1 MRCIHLVWTK
11 YYVTDCLGVKMHGL
25 PLVYIYICTWQ
36 LFSSTLCGLV
46 ALRHAVCPSFSKVLR
61 RNTMNLTTHA
71 AVPVLFIKWDF
82 SCWQTL
88 VWMQHR
94 HCILMLNLWFKIN
107 FATDFCWKLFCLKLN
122 LPQIFDLHFLPH
134 TVAQIDDYCSLS
146 KQSKLMIRLQ
156 IGATK
161 IKTPEKDHIKISRI
175 TLFLTYQQNPV
186 EETPLAPLPC
196 RNNVYL
202 PSANISTATR
212 WTRKH
217 DYTC

>member
-1 MRCIHLVWTK
+1 MVLAWKCMGYHWFT
-11 YYVTDCLGVKMHGL
+11 
-25 PLVYIYICTWQ
+25 YIYICTWQ
-36 LFSSTLCGLV
+36 LCHSKWSSALLSV
-46 ALRHAVCPSFSKVLR
+46 ALSHYVVLSVASFSKVYR
-61 RNTMNLTTHA
+61 QNTMNLTTHV

-94 HCILMLNLWFKIN
+94 HCILMPNLWFKIN
-107 FATDFCWKLFCLKLN
+107 CNFATGFCWKLFGSKLN

-161 IKTPEKDHIKISRI
+161 INPPPKKRPH
-175 TLFLTYQQNPV
+175 QN
-186 EETPLAPLPC
+186 
-196 RNNVYL
+196 
-202 PSANISTATR
+202 
-212 WTRKH
+212 
-217 DYTC
+217 

>member
-1 MRCIHLVWTK
+1 MVLPWKCMGYHWFTDI
-11 YYVTDCLGVKMHGL
+11 YVHDNCSALL
-25 PLVYIYICTWQ
+25 
-36 LFSSTLCGLV
+36 SV
-46 ALRHAVCPSFSKVLR
+46 ALSHYVVPSVPSFSKVLR
-61 RNTMNLTTHA
+61 RNAMNLTTHA

-94 HCILMLNLWFKIN
+94 HCILMPNLWFKIKCN
-107 FATDFCWKLFCLKLN
+107 FATGFCWKLFCSKLN

-134 TVAQIDDYCSLS
+134 AVAQIDDYCSLS

-156 IGATK
+156 SGATK
-161 IKTPEKDHIKISRI
+161 IKTKKKDHIQISRI
-175 TLFLTYQQNPV
+175 ILFLTYQQNPV